1 MSEFHSNLSAS
12 NWKTC
17 FQRSRF
23 SVQGLCR
30 VAVMTALYV
39 PLARLAIE
47 MGTLKISFGSLPV
60 TVLALLAGPAEAA
73 LAAFLGEFLKQMLD
87 YGFTA
92 TTLLWMIPPALRGL
106 LIGLAAVRLWR
117 TGKPLEKRPVACYAV
132 GVLAAVV
139 TTLANTLVIWLD
151 SVLYGYYTPA
161 YVFGNLLLRLGV
173 GVTTAVLVSIAA
185 MSVVP
190 ALSRQGLVRREARS

>member
-1 MSEFHSNLSAS
+1 MSEFHSKLSIS
-12 NWKTC
+12 DQKPC
-17 FQRSRF
+17 LQRPRF
-23 SVQGLCR
+23 TVQSLCR

-60 TVLALLAGPAEAA
+60 TVLALLAGPVEAVLAA
-73 LAAFLGEFLKQMLD
+73 LLGEFLKQMLA

-92 TTLLWMIPPALRGL
+92 TTLLWIIPPALRGL
-106 LIGLAAVRLWR
+106 LIGLAAARLWK
-117 TGKPLEKRPVACYAV
+117 TGKPLEERPVACYAV
-132 GVLAAVV
+132 GIAAAIV

-151 SVLYGYYTPA
+151 SVLYGYYTPV

-173 GVTTAVLVSIAA
+173 GVATAVLVSIAA

-190 ALSRQGLVRREARS
+190 VLRRQSLVRREAQS